1 MLLYMMPVRLLNV
14 IVERVRLTSF
24 TNLDTQLADR
34 TSKLHAVAAATS
46 TSSTPRQSDSQ
57 SIPAPLVAPSKKQLS
72 SESGSTPTDLLNT
85 ARAELSEAQRSRY
98 DLQDRLNR
106 ASKELEKLHR
116 KGNLDDRRI
125 NTLENEKVHLQLR
138 LKDRDAELKGKAK
151 LLEVSSSALL
161 MVVI

>member
-1 MLLYMMPVRLLNV
+1 
-14 IVERVRLTSF
+14 
-24 TNLDTQLADR
+24 
-34 TSKLHAVAAATS
+34 
-46 TSSTPRQSDSQ
+46 
-57 SIPAPLVAPSKKQLS
+57 VAPSKKQLS

-106 ASKELEKLHR
+106 ASKELEKLRR

-125 NTLENEKVHLQLR
+125 NTLESEKVHLQLR

-161 MVVI
+161 VEVI